1 MYVLRNIMRVL
12 ELGRTN
18 MTGRC
23 RAPILKPSLFALT
36 ALRFCL
42 PSPKTLASVL
52 HSQGF
57 SFSSSLLQWPLFFSD
72 TPLPLLAASSPQPL
86 KSTLPYLVLLSLL
99 PVTPPPPPSILSIPI
114 HGGDPWQL
122 SPERNTLAFSFSS
135 QNLKYTSNN
144 NRYQYVF
151 YLFCSSQCLTLQEPS
166 R

>member
-99 PVTPPPPPSILSIPI
+99 PMTPPPPPFILSQNFLILDLFCNFEYFRFALSMTQI
-114 HGGDPWQL
+114 KLQL
-122 SPERNTLAFSFSS
+122 DQQT
-135 QNLKYTSNN
+135 LKYLII
-144 NRYQYVF
+144 F
-151 YLFCSSQCLTLQEPS
+151 YATKITFYAIFNLQT